1 MYIHVYTSTHAQ
13 DATFLHAD
21 TTCVYLCIIAT
32 EDMGHRPQRPGVATV
47 IRACS
52 PPRTGHRPPTYGK
65 YPNGPPDVRRDCTI
79 SFSLSLS
86 LSPALSLSLSLYLP
100 PSLLFSVSRVCAR
113 RATRLYALRK
123 QELRIAE
130 LCVFYA
136 NQKLCC
142 MVSIQI
148 LPLKII
154 SVSTLSLLI
163 FFPGKAS
170 CVRLDAGYLSAE
182 A

>member
-65 YPNGPPDVRRDCTI
+65 YPNGPPDVRRDCMI
-79 SFSLSLS
+79 SFPLSLS

-100 PSLLFSVSRVCAR
+100 PYLLFSVY
-113 RATRLYALRK
+113 TLYALRK

-136 NQKLCC
+136 NQNLCC

-148 LPLKII
+148 LPLKIF

-163 FFPGKAS
+163 FLNIRHHA
-170 CVRLDAGYLSAE
+170 
-182 A
+182 

>member
-1 MYIHVYTSTHAQ
+1 MLLQVCCKGVAVGRRANTLIKCVCVCVLYIHVYTSTHAQ
-13 DATFLHAD
+13 DATFVHAD

-86 LSPALSLSLSLYLP
+86 LSLLLSLSLSLSTSLP
-100 PSLLFSVSRVCAR
+100 SFSSLSRA
-113 RATRLYALRK
+113 
-123 QELRIAE
+123 
-130 LCVFYA
+130 CVPDGLHA
-136 NQKLCC
+136 C
-142 MVSIQI
+142 
-148 LPLKII
+148 
-154 SVSTLSLLI
+154 TL
-163 FFPGKAS
+163 
-170 CVRLDAGYLSAE
+170 
-182 A
+182 